1 MGSSK
6 CEGNSKSP
14 RLVIALSEV
23 PYFVN
28 PPSPPPPPPCSYAC
42 DPKGDTAISALPFCD
57 RSLTDEERV
66 EDLISRLTVREKITQ
81 LVNTAANVSRLGI
94 PAYEW
99 WGEGLHGVAI
109 SPSVNFGGEVP
120 AATSFPQPILTAG
133 SFNTALW
140 NSIGQ
145 VVSTEGRAIYNQGR
159 SGLTYWSPNINIVR
173 DPRWGRTQETP
184 GEDPKLTSTYA
195 VYFVK
200 GLQEGHYDGSQTPNI
215 GGPKR
220 LKISACCKHFTA
232 HDLDNWKGYD
242 RNHFDA
248 KVTIQDLEDTY
259 NPPFRSCVED
269 GRSSSLMC
277 SYNRVN
283 GVPTCADYNFLTE
296 TVRNTWG
303 LDGYIVSDC
312 DAVKVMHESIDY
324 AFTAEDA
331 VADALNAGLDLN
343 CGSYLSTYTQSAIGV
358 GKVNS
363 SRIDAALYNLF
374 LVRMRLGMFDG
385 PTNQTYGS
393 LGPGDVCSDAHQEL
407 AVEAARQGI
416 VLLKNRN
423 QTLPLYR
430 GGQTTLAVIGP
441 NANASHVMLGNYAG
455 VPCKYITPLQGL
467 VLLGIGDYDKVH
479 YAPGCLDTACADI
492 DHIPHATE
500 VASRADAVV
509 LVVGLTQEQEAEF
522 HDRKTLL
529 LPGHQQDLISAVAG
543 SVLPGRPVVLVVMSG
558 GPVDISFAKA
568 DSRIQSILWVGYPG
582 QAGGQAITEII
593 FGDHNPGGR
602 LPVSWYPEMYTHID
616 MADMR
621 MRPDNSSGYPGR
633 TYRFHTGPMIYPFGY
648 GLSYT
653 TFAHQFASA
662 PSAVTVP
669 TLQEQMCGSD
679 GGPSGKLLCSE
690 KDRGTCKNS
699 MFTVSVIVQNL
710 GDRGGN
716 HQVLLFSSPP
726 RAGVNGAPLKQLLDF
741 QSVYLSPGAQRE
753 LVFSIDP
760 CRHLSRVKEDGSHL
774 LDAGAHV
781 FRVGAIKHS
790 VVFL

>member
-1 MGSSK
+1 MFYVLWNLILLLRVCGDAIK
-6 CEGNSKSP
+6 Q
-14 RLVIALSEV
+14 
-23 PYFVN
+23 
-28 PPSPPPPPPCSYAC
+28 SYAC
-42 DPKGDTAISALPFCD
+42 DPRGDTAISALPFCD

-99 WGEGLHGVAI
+99 WGEGLYGVAI

-184 GEDPKLTSTYA
+184 GEDPKLTSIYA

-509 LVVGLTQEQEAEF
+509 LVVGLTQEQEAES

-602 LPVSWYPEMYTHID
+602 LPVSWYPEEYTHID

-669 TLQEQMCGSD
+669 TLQEQVCGSD

-774 LDAGAHV
+774 LDAGAHI

-790 VVFL
+790 FSIGA

>member
-1 MGSSK
+1 MKLHVQQSASY
-6 CEGNSKSP
+6 SF
-14 RLVIALSEV
+14 LTFATI
-23 PYFVN
+23 YFLRI
-28 PPSPPPPPPCSYAC
+28 SYAC
-42 DPKGDTAISALPFCD
+42 DPKGDTAITALPFCD

-200 GLQEGHYDGSQTPNI
+200 GVQEGHYDGSQTPSI

-363 SRIDAALYNLF
+363 SRVDAALYNLF

-423 QTLPLYR
+423 QTLPLCR

-479 YAPGCLDTACADI
+479 YAPGCLDTACADV

-509 LVVGLTQEQEAEF
+509 LVVGLTQEQEAES

-529 LPGHQQDLISAVAG
+529 LPGHQQALISAVAG

-602 LPVSWYPEMYTHID
+602 LPVSWYPEKYTHID

-669 TLQEQMCGSD
+669 SLQEQMCGSD
-679 GGPSGKLLCSE
+679 GGSSGKRLCSE

-760 CRHLSRVKEDGSHL
+760 CRHLSRVKEDGSHM
-774 LDAGAHV
+774 LDAGAHI

-790 VVFL
+790 FSIGA

>member
-1 MGSSK
+1 MEYN
-6 CEGNSKSP
+6 CERNQELFFERFWCSLCEIHG
-14 RLVIALSEV
+14 RRM
-23 PYFVN
+23 
-28 PPSPPPPPPCSYAC
+28 SYAC

>member
-1 MGSSK
+1 M
-6 CEGNSKSP
+6 EGEEKGEKKGK
-14 RLVIALSEV
+14 RK
-23 PYFVN
+23 
-28 PPSPPPPPPCSYAC
+28 SYAC

-184 GEDPKLTSTYA
+184 GEDPKLTSIYA

-509 LVVGLTQEQEAEF
+509 LVVGLTQEQEAES

-602 LPVSWYPEMYTHID
+602 LPVSWYPEKYTHID

-679 GGPSGKLLCSE
+679 GGPSGRLLCSE

-774 LDAGAHV
+774 LDAGAHI

-790 VVFL
+790 FSIGT

>member
-28 PPSPPPPPPCSYAC
+28 PPSPPPPHLSYAC